1 MSAAWP
7 LPTDSASAAALL
19 LGGTRLLD
27 TPLRL
32 SANGCELVI
41 RSNSRP
47 LLERLASYFAH
58 LPPTPNLTPAS
69 IEIIAVEAPVQDTGW
84 PFRDWRREP
93 GKTGRKD
100 AILELADGR
109 LVLKVR
115 TGMLFLQSERR
126 RIAAGPCL
134 AYDNQLINYINSQ
147 LMNRLQQRGWLI
159 CHAAALGVGGRAV
172 ALAGFSGG
180 GKSTLMLRLMEQPGY
195 RYLTNDRLFLRA
207 EDEGV
212 MAVGIPKL
220 PRINPGTLVS
230 NPRLARLLPAA
241 RRAQLLQLPEQQLWE
256 LEEKHDVDVA
266 ALYGEDRIDT
276 STPLPLCALLI
287 LNWRRDADTPTVLQ
301 KITPGERR
309 DLLPAV
315 MKTPGPFYQDSD
327 GRFQRDDDPLPEPDY
342 LQLLSDVEVI
352 EVTGRIDFDC
362 LLELWV
368 GHTQMDKTAPA

>member
-1 MSAAWP
+1 MSTAWP
-7 LPTDSASAAALL
+7 LPTDTASAADRLL
-19 LGGTRLLD
+19 DGARLLD

-32 SANGCELVI
+32 CANGCELVI

-47 LLERLASYFAH
+47 LLERLAAYFAH
-58 LPPTPNLTPAS
+58 LPPTPTDMS
-69 IEIIAVEAPVQDTGW
+69 IEIVAVECPVCDTGW
-84 PFRDWRREP
+84 PFVDWRREP
-93 GKTGRKD
+93 GKRGRKD

-115 TGMLFLQSERR
+115 TGMLFLQSARR

-134 AYDNQLINYINSQ
+134 ANDNQLINYINSQ

-159 CHAAALGVGGRAV
+159 CHAAALGEGDRAV
-172 ALAGFSGG
+172 ALAGFSGN
-180 GKSTLMLRLMEQPGY
+180 GKSTLMLRLMELPGY

-207 EDEGV
+207 EERGV

-230 NPRLARLLPAA
+230 NPRLAPLLPAA
-241 RRAQLLQLPEQQLWE
+241 RRAALLQLPEQQLWE

-266 ALYGEDRIDT
+266 AVYGEERIDT
-276 STPLPLCALLI
+276 STPLPLSALLI

-301 KITPGERR
+301 KVALAERR

-315 MKTPGPFYQDSD
+315 MKTPGPFYQDND
-327 GRFQRDDDPLPEPDY
+327 GRFQRDDDPLPESDY
-342 LQLLSDVEVI
+342 LQLLSEVEVI
-352 EVTGRIDFDC
+352 EATGSIDFDR
-362 LLELWV
+362 LLELWI
-368 GHTQMDKTAPA
+368 GHRQTDKTAPA